1 MDQAQ
6 AFLDQIASLICIQGA
21 FVFDPQG
28 AILLNSTPMR
38 ISQERGISLA
48 RTLSRTLTGLTT
60 VQQSNKVDIDLAYG
74 EGRLVVKGLPQG
86 GLCILCDR
94 QVNYALL
101 TITLEQ
107 GMSVLR
113 GEAIRQ
119 GSADNSLQTLQGLK
133 KIAEEMLGVHAQKII
148 AILESAGPSEVEL
161 VKAIAQAE
169 KITRMFIDKDQ
180 AGKMAE
186 RMRDLVAKSI

>member
-6 AFLDQIASLICIQGA
+6 AFLNQLASLVGIQGA

-28 AILLNSTPMR
+28 AIRLYSTPMR
-38 ISQERGISLA
+38 ISQERGVSLA
-48 RTLSRTLTGLTT
+48 RTLSRTLTGLAT

-74 EGRLVVKGLPQG
+74 EGRLVVKGLPQC

-107 GMSVLR
+107 GISALL
-113 GEAIRQ
+113 GNGSSQ
-119 GSADNSLQTLQGLK
+119 GVVESSTQTLLGLK
-133 KIAEEMLGVHAQKII
+133 QIAEEMLGVHAPKVN
-148 AILESAGPSEVEL
+148 AILESAGPNEEEL
-161 VKAIAQAE
+161 LKAIAQAE
-169 KITRMFIDKDQ
+169 KVTRMFINKDQ
-180 AGKMAE
+180 AGTMAE
-186 RMRDLVAKSI
+186 RMRDLVVKSI

>member
-6 AFLDQIASLICIQGA
+6 AFLDQIASLIGIQGA